1 MTFED
6 FEKAKVIQDKVG
18 IAYGNLVTLRKI
30 EDDAYGRPFSQHS
43 YRMALEDNLNL
54 EMLVDLDFI
63 EMVIEYYEQEIEK
76 LNEQF
81 EALGK
86 ENSK

>member
-6 FEKAKVIQDKVG
+6 FEKAKIIDHKIG
-18 IAYGNLVTLRKI
+18 IAAGNLVALRRI
-30 EDDAYGRPFSQHS
+30 TENAYGHPFSQHS
-43 YRMALEDNLNL
+43 YRIKVDDSPSS

-63 EMVIEYYEQEIEK
+63 EMVIEYYEREIK
-76 LNEQF
+76 TLNEQF

-86 ENSK
+86 ENK